1 MKLNVLAAG
10 CLLTAAVAMPTA
22 AQTTV
27 YTANLTGP
35 NEDPPNSSPGTG
47 TAMITINQ
55 DAGTMR
61 VEESFGGL
69 TGNVFASHIHCCTTT
84 PNEGLAGIATM
95 TPTFTGFPSGV
106 TSGNYDHTFNMLDP
120 ASYNLPF
127 LNANG
132 RTAQGAF
139 DALVAGINDGQ
150 AYTNIH
156 TMPEFTSGEI
166 RGFLAPIPEP
176 ETYAMLLAGL
186 AMVSMMTRRRRL
198 LSCEDSGVRIS

>member
-10 CLLTAAVAMPTA
+10 CLLTAAVAMPA
-22 AQTTV
+22 VAQTTV

-35 NEDPPNSSPGTG
+35 NEDPPNSSPGIG

-61 VEESFGGL
+61 VEESFSEL
-69 TGNVFASHIHCCTTT
+69 TGNVSASHIHCCTTT
-84 PNEGLAGIATM
+84 PHEGLAGVATVS
-95 TPTFTGFPSGV
+95 PTFTGFPSG
-106 TSGNYDHTFNMLDP
+106 GMAGDYDHTFNMLD
-120 ASYNLPF
+120 ASSYNLPF

-132 RTAQGAF
+132 GTAQGAF
-139 DALVAGINDGQ
+139 DALVAGINDGR
-150 AYTNIH
+150 AYANIH
-156 TMPEFTSGEI
+156 TMPEFPGGEI

-186 AMVSMMTRRRRL
+186 AMVSMMAWRRRL